1 MRFAFGVWKFEMT
14 EKNYVPA
21 LGFHSLTRFYDPLIA
36 MSMRETALKGRLV
49 EQAEIAPRHAVLD
62 VGCGTGTLAMI
73 AKTRHPEARIV
84 GLDGDPEVL
93 GIARRK
99 IERAHLDIELQQGL
113 ADDGPTFA
121 PASFDRILTSL
132 LLHHLPADQK
142 LRALKAMRSW
152 LRPDGELHVLDFGP
166 QDGRLLGLLARGVG
180 WLDGVARL
188 RDHWDGRLPDMM
200 RDAGF
205 ERARETGRAL
215 TIFGSVSFYA
225 AC

>member
-1 MRFAFGVWKFEMT
+1 MRYAFAVQRSEMT
-14 EKNYVPA
+14 ERSYVPA

-49 EQAEIAPRHAVLD
+49 EQAAIVPRHDVLD

-73 AKTRHPEARIV
+73 AKARHPEARIV

-99 IERAHLDIELQQGL
+99 IERAHLDIALHQGL
-113 ADDGPTFA
+113 ADDGSIFA

-132 LLHHLPADQK
+132 LLHHLPAAQK
-142 LRALKAMRSW
+142 RLALKAMRTW
-152 LRPDGELHVLDFGP
+152 LRPNGELHVLDFGP
-166 QDGRLLGLLARGVG
+166 QDGLFLGLLARGVG
-180 WLDGVARL
+180 WLDGVAGL
-188 RDHWDGRLPDMM
+188 RDNWDGRLPNMM

-205 ERARETGRAL
+205 DRAHETGRAL
-215 TIFGSVSFYA
+215 TLFGSVSFYA
-225 AC
+225 AP